1 MQIVLEVVT
10 LVVMQLQHL
19 LFFRLVVSNSIVEKV
34 ACLRHALLDHAFLI
48 LRGLDHWVDLEEEAI
63 GANCDVL
70 DKTVNSPVTAED
82 LFMLVEECHCL
93 VSVEADTHSAC
104 RILPLFVHA
113 QDELFKLG
121 RCLVTVSDL
130 L

>member
-1 MQIVLEVVT
+1 MQLVLEVFA
-10 LVVMQLQHL
+10 LVVIQHFL
-19 LFFRLVVSNSIVEKV
+19 LVFRLEVIHSVVEKV

-48 LRGLDHWVDLEEEAI
+48 LRRLEHWVDLEEEAI

-70 DKTVNSPVTAED
+70 DKTVNLPVTAED
-82 LFMLVEECHCL
+82 LFVLVEECHCL

-104 RILPLFVHA
+104 RIFLLFVHA

>member
-1 MQIVLEVVT
+1 VQIVPEVFA
-10 LVVMQLQHL
+10 LVVIQHL
-19 LFFRLVVSNSIVEKV
+19 LFFRLEVIHSVVEKG

-48 LRGLDHWVDLEEEAI
+48 LRGLQHWVDFEKEAI

-70 DKTVNSPVTAED
+70 DKTVNLSVTAED
-82 LFMLVEECHCL
+82 LFVLVEECHCL

-104 RILPLFVHA
+104 RILLLFVHA